1 MWGMKTM
8 HRCLLSIGGL
18 LVALA
23 AVNSGCTNGKVTD
36 CQNFIKTNRQI
47 DTYFAKNAEEGTAL
61 GKKKFKDVA
70 EQKQLAKEYLTFFL
84 QSAQTSTKAIETI
97 QAMSLQDEQLKT
109 LQADYLSI
117 TKKTKGAIDKLAVI
131 SAEQST
137 STITDAIVKDP
148 KLDSKL
154 VQKAK
159 QLDDSFQEKVQA
171 LSLLGGE
178 EAKVIDKVNSYCGQP
193 NPSSSPSTSK

>member
-61 GKKKFKDVA
+61 G
-70 EQKQLAKEYLTFFL
+70 
-84 QSAQTSTKAIETI
+84 KAIETI

>member
-1 MWGMKTM
+1 MKTM
-8 HRCLLSIGGL
+8 NRYLLSIGGL
-18 LVALA
+18 LMILA
-23 AVNSGCTNGKVTD
+23 AINSGCTNGKVTD

-97 QAMSLQDEQLKT
+97 QEMSLQDEQLKT
-109 LQADYLSI
+109 LQSDYLSI
-117 TKKTKGAIDKLAVI
+117 TKKTKEAIDQLAVI

-148 KLDSKL
+148 KLDPKL

-171 LSLLGGE
+171 LGNLGGE

-193 NPSSSPSTSK
+193 NSSSSPTNSK